1 MRPQHTDFIIML
13 LRYGVLL
20 PGNSTFFISRASLC
34 PLATLYRDLKKKK
47 KKFILCISF
56 KWKLLAFRV
65 HWCVNDLIEVFS
77 FSMFFASL
85 VFRFHILSFNLD
97 KQLRYNIIWKSL
109 SSVNYI
115 FWTEYKGNML
125 RINISQS
132 KGNISIML
140 NWRTIKTL
148 QVFQRKVI
156 IRVSIRMG
164 KSCKLRHTFDLIP
177 CAFMQVCTWY
187 ANARKN
193 SKIML
198 IICDTLFKVHKAQ
211 KYTINLCEYQV
222 QTQ

>member
-34 PLATLYRDLKKKK
+34 PLATLYRDLKKKE
-47 KKFILCISF
+47 KFILCISF

-85 VFRFHILSFNLD
+85 VFRLNILSFNLD
-97 KQLRYNIIWKSL
+97 KQLRYNIIFMFLWKSL

-115 FWTEYKGNML
+115 FWTEYKGNMF
-125 RINISQS
+125 RINISQKGWKCARHCS
-132 KGNISIML
+132 IVYKGNISIML
-140 NWRTIKTL
+140 KWRTIKTL

-193 SKIML
+193 SK
-198 IICDTLFKVHKAQ
+198 
-211 KYTINLCEYQV
+211 LC
-222 QTQ
+222 

>member
-1 MRPQHTDFIIML
+1 ML

-34 PLATLYRDLKKKK
+34 PLATLYRDLKKKE
-47 KKFILCISF
+47 KFILCISF

-85 VFRFHILSFNLD
+85 VFRLNILSFNLD
-97 KQLRYNIIWKSL
+97 KQLRYNIIFMFLWKSL

-125 RINISQS
+125 RIIFHKGWKCARHCSIVY

-140 NWRTIKTL
+140 NFNGRL
-148 QVFQRKVI
+148 LYEFR
-156 IRVSIRMG
+156 
-164 KSCKLRHTFDLIP
+164 
-177 CAFMQVCTWY
+177 
-187 ANARKN
+187 
-193 SKIML
+193 
-198 IICDTLFKVHKAQ
+198 
-211 KYTINLCEYQV
+211 
-222 QTQ
+222 